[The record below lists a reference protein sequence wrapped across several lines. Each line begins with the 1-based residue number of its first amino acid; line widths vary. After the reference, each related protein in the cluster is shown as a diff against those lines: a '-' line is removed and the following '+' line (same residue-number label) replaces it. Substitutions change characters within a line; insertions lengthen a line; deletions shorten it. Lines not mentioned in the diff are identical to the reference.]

1 MINVTLTFADVSEL
15 LTFFTSIQAPASGI
29 KVESAPA
36 LEVSPAPAP
45 KSKKAA
51 PSPAPAEPV
60 APPPVTAPLEEAPAP
75 AVVPEP
81 APEPEANAEPAPADV
96 SYADLQ
102 KAVLAL
108 YAKDR
113 GAAQA
118 IATGMGFAS
127 YKVMP
132 AERWAEALANVNAAL
147 GA

>member
-1 MINVTLTFADVSEL
+1 MINVTLTFADISEL
-15 LTFFTSIQAPASGI
+15 LTFFKGVQAP
-29 KVESAPA
+29 VPT

-81 APEPEANAEPAPADV
+81 APEPNAEPAPAEV